1 MRCRTGMERGLE
13 ADREALEMD
22 GAAGAVVPAGVVLGA
37 GQAGVEVAARDAE
50 TNQPHKD
57 I

>member
-1 MRCRTGMERGLE
+1 MKCRTGMERGLE
-13 ADREALEMD
+13 ADREALEM
-22 GAAGAVVPAGVVLGA
+22 AEAVGAVVPV
-37 GQAGVEVAARDAE
+37 GVELGVGQVGVGVTARDAE